1 MKKIKLIIISVI
13 IYIGL
18 ILINTQV
25 YATTEG
31 KTKNDST
38 RIRQKAST
46 SSETVVSI
54 PKNKKVEVLGEEGDW
69 YKVKYKSNGLEY
81 EGYIRNDLLSVD
93 KNEETKTE
101 EKKDESKQEETV
113 ETATKTEENVD
124 NTPKVEIKEGNTI
137 KVSNEIEVKILPLIN
152 SSKVENISKNSN
164 ITISEILGNW
174 CYVESD
180 KQSGWVIKTNLENNV
195 ANNETEAKTEEKKEE
210 KTETKKEDKKKET
223 KKEERKTT
231 QTKKMY
237 ISSKTVNLR
246 REANTTS
253 EIMDQLLR
261 NTEVTVIE
269 KVDKTWSK
277 VKVGNLTGYISTEYL
292 SDKKVE
298 EVSSR
303 SLENDRTP
311 ETEQKD
317 QKEEKDTKTENKKEE
332 KKETKTENKTEEKKE
347 NKTESKKEDN
357 NSVTGS
363 KVVEYAKKYLGH
375 KYVYGTAGPDTFDC
389 SGFTSYVYKHFGYS
403 LSRTSGG
410 QRSNGKEVKKAN
422 LKAGDIVCFSGHVG
436 IYIGENNFI
445 HAANP
450 KKGIIITS
458 LSNSYYAK
466 TYITARRIID

>member
-25 YATTEG
+25 YAATEG

-54 PKNKKVEVLGEEGDW
+54 SKNKKVEILGEEGDW

-93 KNEETKTE
+93 KKEETKTE
-101 EKKDESKQEETV
+101 EKKEETV
-113 ETATKTEENVD
+113 ETSTKTEENVD
-124 NTPKVEIKEGNTI
+124 NTSQKVEIKEGNII
-137 KVSNEIEVKILPLIN
+137 KVSNEIEIRILPLIN
-152 SSKVENISKNSN
+152 SSKVENISKNSD

-180 KQSGWVIKTNLENNV
+180 KQSGWVVKNNLENNI
-195 ANNETEAKTEEKKEE
+195 ANNQPEAETKTEEKKEE
-210 KTETKKEDKKKET
+210 KTETKKEE
-223 KKEERKTT
+223 KKEETT

-237 ISSKTVNLR
+237 ISSTTVNLR

-269 KVDKTWSK
+269 KVDNTWSK
-277 VKVGNLTGYISTEYL
+277 VKIGNLTGYISTEYL
-292 SDKKVE
+292 SNKKVE

-311 ETEQKD
+311 EIEPKD
-317 QKEEKDTKTENKKEE
+317 QKEEKKEEKDAKTENKKEE
-332 KKETKTENKTEEKKE
+332 KKESKIK

-357 NSVTGS
+357 NSVTGA

-422 LKAGDIVCFSGHVG
+422 LKAGDLVCFSGHVG
-436 IYIGENNFI
+436 IYIGGNNFI

-458 LSNSYYAK
+458 LSNSYYKK

>member
-25 YATTEG
+25 YAATEG

-54 PKNKKVEVLGEEGDW
+54 SKNKKVEILGEEGEW

-81 EGYIRNDLLSVD
+81 EGYIRNDLLSVA
-93 KNEETKTE
+93 KKEETKTE
-101 EKKDESKQEETV
+101 EKKEETV
-113 ETATKTEENVD
+113 EKSTKVEENVD
-124 NTPKVEIKEGNTI
+124 NTSQKVEIKEGNTI
-137 KVSNEIEVKILPLIN
+137 KVSRKIEIRILPLIN
-152 SSKVENISKNSN
+152 SSKVENISKNSDV
-164 ITISEILGNW
+164 TISEILGNW

-180 KQSGWVIKTNLENNV
+180 KQSGWVIKTNLENNI
-195 ANNETEAKTEEKKEE
+195 ANNEPEAEPKTEEKKEE
-210 KTETKKEDKKKET
+210 KTETKKEEKKEET
-223 KKEERKTT
+223 KKEESKTT

-253 EIMDQLLR
+253 EIIDQLSR

-269 KVDKTWSK
+269 KINNTWSK
-277 VKVGNLTGYISTEYL
+277 VKVGNFTGYISNEYL

-311 ETEQKD
+311 EIEPKD
-317 QKEEKDTKTENKKEE
+317 QKEEKKEEKDAKIENKKEE
-332 KKETKTENKTEEKKE
+332 KKESKIK

-357 NSVTGS
+357 NSVTGA

-422 LKAGDIVCFSGHVG
+422 LKAGDLVCFSGHVG
-436 IYIGENNFI
+436 IYIGGNNFI

-458 LSNSYYAK
+458 LSNSYYKK

>member
-25 YATTEG
+25 YAATEG

-54 PKNKKVEVLGEEGDW
+54 SKNKKIEILGEEGDW

-93 KNEETKTE
+93 KKEETKTE
-101 EKKDESKQEETV
+101 EKKEETV
-113 ETATKTEENVD
+113 ETSTKIEENVD
-124 NTPKVEIKEGNTI
+124 NTSQKVEIKEGNII
-137 KVSNEIEVKILPLIN
+137 KVSNEIEIRILPLIN
-152 SSKVENISKNSN
+152 SSKVENISKNSD

-180 KQSGWVIKTNLENNV
+180 KQSGWVVKNNLENNI
-195 ANNETEAKTEEKKEE
+195 ANNQPEAETKTEEKKEE
-210 KTETKKEDKKKET
+210 KTETKKEE
-223 KKEERKTT
+223 KKEETT

-269 KVDKTWSK
+269 KVDNTWSK
-277 VKVGNLTGYISTEYL
+277 VKIGNLTGYISTEYL
-292 SDKKVE
+292 SNKKVE

-311 ETEQKD
+311 EIEPKD
-317 QKEEKDTKTENKKEE
+317 QKEEKKEEKDAKTENKKEE
-332 KKETKTENKTEEKKE
+332 KKESKIK

-357 NSVTGS
+357 NSVTGA

-422 LKAGDIVCFSGHVG
+422 LKAGDLVCFSGHVG
-436 IYIGENNFI
+436 IYIGGNNFI

-458 LSNSYYAK
+458 LSNSYYKK

>member
-25 YATTEG
+25 YAATEG

-54 PKNKKVEVLGEEGDW
+54 SKNKKVEILGEEGEW

-81 EGYIRNDLLSVD
+81 EGYIRNDLLSVA
-93 KNEETKTE
+93 KKEETKTE
-101 EKKDESKQEETV
+101 EKKEETV
-113 ETATKTEENVD
+113 EKSTKVEENVD
-124 NTPKVEIKEGNTI
+124 NTSQKVEIKEGNTI
-137 KVSNEIEVKILPLIN
+137 KVSRKIEIRILPLIN
-152 SSKVENISKNSN
+152 SSKVENISKNSDV
-164 ITISEILGNW
+164 TISEILGNW

-180 KQSGWVIKTNLENNV
+180 EQSGWVIKTNLENNI
-195 ANNETEAKTEEKKEE
+195 ANNEPEAEPKTEEKKEE
-210 KTETKKEDKKKET
+210 KTETKKEEKKEET
-223 KKEERKTT
+223 KKEESKTT

-269 KVDKTWSK
+269 KVDNTWSK
-277 VKVGNLTGYISTEYL
+277 VKIGNLTGYISTEYL
-292 SDKKVE
+292 SNKKVE

-311 ETEQKD
+311 EIEPKD
-317 QKEEKDTKTENKKEE
+317 QKEEKKEEKDAKTESKKEE
-332 KKETKTENKTEEKKE
+332 KKETKTENKI
-347 NKTESKKEDN
+347 ESKKEDN
-357 NSVTGS
+357 NSVTGA

-422 LKAGDIVCFSGHVG
+422 LKAGDLVCFSGHVG
-436 IYIGENNFI
+436 IYIGGNNFI

-458 LSNSYYAK
+458 LSNSYYKK

>member
-25 YATTEG
+25 YAATEG

-46 SSETVVSI
+46 SSETVISI
-54 PKNKKVEVLGEEGDW
+54 PKNKKVEILGEEGEW
-69 YKVKYKSNGLEY
+69 YKVKYKSSGLEY

-93 KNEETKTE
+93 KEEKVENKEEDKKEESKEEKTE
-101 EKKDESKQEETV
+101 ETSTKIEES
-113 ETATKTEENVD
+113 VD
-124 NTPKVEIKEGNTI
+124 NTQKAEIKEGDTI
-137 KVSNEIEVKILPLIN
+137 KVSSEIEVRILPLIN
-152 SSKVENISKNSN
+152 SSKVKDISKNSN

-174 CYVESD
+174 CYIESD
-180 KQSGWVIKTNLENNV
+180 EQSGWTLKTNLENNV
-195 ANNETEAKTEEKKEE
+195 SDNKTETKTEEKKEE
-210 KTETKKEDKKKET
+210 KTESKKEET
-223 KKEERKTT
+223 KKEENKTT

-253 EIMDQLLR
+253 EIIDQLSR

-269 KVDKTWSK
+269 KADNTWSK

-303 SLENDRTP
+303 SLENERTP
-311 ETEQKD
+311 EVEQKD
-317 QKEEKDTKTENKKEE
+317 QKEEKKEEKDTKTETKTETKKEE
-332 KKETKTENKTEEKKE
+332 K
-347 NKTESKKEDN
+347 KTESKKEDN
-357 NSVTGS
+357 KSTSGT
-363 KVVEYAKKYLGH
+363 KIVEYAKKYLGH
-375 KYVYGTAGPDTFDC
+375 KYVYGTSGPDTFDC

-436 IYIGENNFI
+436 IYIGGNNFI

-450 KKGIIITS
+450 KKGVIITS

>member
-25 YATTEG
+25 YAATEG

-54 PKNKKVEVLGEEGDW
+54 SKNKKVEILGEEGEW

-81 EGYIRNDLLSVD
+81 EGYIRNDLLSVA
-93 KNEETKTE
+93 KKEETKTE
-101 EKKDESKQEETV
+101 EKKEETV
-113 ETATKTEENVD
+113 EKSTKVEENVD
-124 NTPKVEIKEGNTI
+124 NTSQKVEIKEGNTI
-137 KVSNEIEVKILPLIN
+137 KVSRKIEIRILPLIN
-152 SSKVENISKNSN
+152 SSKVENISKNSDV
-164 ITISEILGNW
+164 TISEILGNW

-180 KQSGWVIKTNLENNV
+180 KQSGWVIKTNLENNI
-195 ANNETEAKTEEKKEE
+195 ANNEPEAEPKTEEKKEE
-210 KTETKKEDKKKET
+210 KTETKKEEKKEET
-223 KKEERKTT
+223 KKEESKTT

-253 EIMDQLLR
+253 EIIDQLSR

-269 KVDKTWSK
+269 KINNTWSK
-277 VKVGNLTGYISTEYL
+277 VKIGNLTGYISTEYL
-292 SDKKVE
+292 SNKKVE

-311 ETEQKD
+311 EIEPKD
-317 QKEEKDTKTENKKEE
+317 QKEEKKEEKDAKAENKKEE
-332 KKETKTENKTEEKKE
+332 KKESKIK

-357 NSVTGS
+357 NSVTGA

-422 LKAGDIVCFSGHVG
+422 LKAGDLVCFSGHVG
-436 IYIGENNFI
+436 IYIGGNNFI

-458 LSNSYYAK
+458 LSNSYYKK

>member
-25 YATTEG
+25 YAATEG

-54 PKNKKVEVLGEEGDW
+54 SKNKKVEILGEEGEW

-81 EGYIRNDLLSVD
+81 EGYIRNDLLSVA
-93 KNEETKTE
+93 KKEETKTE
-101 EKKDESKQEETV
+101 EKKEETV
-113 ETATKTEENVD
+113 EKSTKVEENVD
-124 NTPKVEIKEGNTI
+124 NTSQKVEIKEGNTI
-137 KVSNEIEVKILPLIN
+137 KVSRKIEIRILPLIN
-152 SSKVENISKNSN
+152 SSKVENISKNSDV
-164 ITISEILGNW
+164 TISEILGNW

-180 KQSGWVIKTNLENNV
+180 KQSGWVIKTNLENNI
-195 ANNETEAKTEEKKEE
+195 ANNEPEAEPKTEEKKEE
-210 KTETKKEDKKKET
+210 KTETKKEEKKEET
-223 KKEERKTT
+223 KKEESKTT

-269 KVDKTWSK
+269 KVDNTWSK
-277 VKVGNLTGYISTEYL
+277 VKIGNLTGYISTEYL
-292 SDKKVE
+292 SNKKVE

-311 ETEQKD
+311 EIEPKD
-317 QKEEKDTKTENKKEE
+317 QKEEKKEEKDAKAENKKEE
-332 KKETKTENKTEEKKE
+332 KKESKIK

-357 NSVTGS
+357 NSVTGA

-422 LKAGDIVCFSGHVG
+422 LKAGDLVCFSGHVG
-436 IYIGENNFI
+436 IYIGGNNFI

-458 LSNSYYAK
+458 LSNSYYK
-466 TYITARRIID
+466 KITGGLSWK

>member
-38 RIRQKAST
+38 RVRQKAST

-54 PKNKKVEVLGEEGDW
+54 PKNKKVEILAEEGEW

-93 KNEETKTE
+93 KSVEKKEETKTE
-101 EKKDESKQEETV
+101 EKKEETV
-113 ETATKTEENVD
+113 ETSTKTEENVD
-124 NTPKVEIKEGNTI
+124 NTSQKVEIKEGNTI
-137 KVSNEIEVKILPLIN
+137 KVSSEIEIRILPLIN

-174 CYVESD
+174 CYIESD
-180 KQSGWVIKTNLENNV
+180 KQSGWVIKTNLENNI
-195 ANNETEAKTEEKKEE
+195 ANNEPEAEPKTEEKKEE
-210 KTETKKEDKKKET
+210 KTETKKEE
-223 KKEERKTT
+223 KKEETI

-253 EIMDQLLR
+253 EIMDQLPR
-261 NTEVTVIE
+261 NTEVTVVE
-269 KVDKTWSK
+269 KVDNTWSK
-277 VKVGNLTGYISTEYL
+277 VKVGNLTGYISNEYL

-311 ETEQKD
+311 ETEQKE
-317 QKEEKDTKTENKKEE
+317 QKEEKKEEKDTKTESKK
-332 KKETKTENKTEEKKE
+332 EEKKE

-357 NSVTGS
+357 NSVTGA

-436 IYIGENNFI
+436 IYIGGNNFI

-458 LSNSYYAK
+458 LSNSYYKK
-466 TYITARRIID
+466 TYITARRIIN

>member
-1 MKKIKLIIISVI
+1 
-13 IYIGL
+13 
-18 ILINTQV
+18 
-25 YATTEG
+25 
-31 KTKNDST
+31 
-38 RIRQKAST
+38 
-46 SSETVVSI
+46 
-54 PKNKKVEVLGEEGDW
+54 
-69 YKVKYKSNGLEY
+69 
-81 EGYIRNDLLSVD
+81 
-93 KNEETKTE
+93 
-101 EKKDESKQEETV
+101 
-113 ETATKTEENVD
+113 
-124 NTPKVEIKEGNTI
+124 
-137 KVSNEIEVKILPLIN
+137 
-152 SSKVENISKNSN
+152 
-164 ITISEILGNW
+164 
-174 CYVESD
+174 
-180 KQSGWVIKTNLENNV
+180 
-195 ANNETEAKTEEKKEE
+195 
-210 KTETKKEDKKKET
+210 
-223 KKEERKTT
+223 
-231 QTKKMY
+231 MY

-269 KVDKTWSK
+269 KVDNTWSK
-277 VKVGNLTGYISTEYL
+277 VKIGNLTGYISTEYL
-292 SDKKVE
+292 SNKKVE

-311 ETEQKD
+311 EIEPKD
-317 QKEEKDTKTENKKEE
+317 QKEEKKEEKDAKTENKKEE
-332 KKETKTENKTEEKKE
+332 KKESKIK

-357 NSVTGS
+357 NSVTGA

-422 LKAGDIVCFSGHVG
+422 LKAGDLVCFSGHVG
-436 IYIGENNFI
+436 IYIGGNNFI

-458 LSNSYYAK
+458 LSNSYYKK

>member
-1 MKKIKLIIISVI
+1 MKKIKLITISVI

-25 YATTEG
+25 YAATEG

-54 PKNKKVEVLGEEGDW
+54 PKNKKVEILGEEGEW

-93 KNEETKTE
+93 KSSDKKEETKTE
-101 EKKDESKQEETV
+101 EKKEETV
-113 ETATKTEENVD
+113 ETSTKTEENVD
-124 NTPKVEIKEGNTI
+124 NTSQKVEIKEGNII
-137 KVSNEIEVKILPLIN
+137 KVSSEIEIRILPLIN
-152 SSKVENISKNSN
+152 SSKVENISKNSD

-180 KQSGWVIKTNLENNV
+180 KQSGWVIKTNLENNI
-195 ANNETEAKTEEKKEE
+195 ANNEPEPEAEPKTEEKKEE
-210 KTETKKEDKKKET
+210 KTETKKEE
-223 KKEERKTT
+223 KKEETT

-253 EIMDQLLR
+253 EIIDQLSR

-269 KVDKTWSK
+269 KINNTWSK
-277 VKVGNLTGYISTEYL
+277 VKVGNLTGYISNEYL

-317 QKEEKDTKTENKKEE
+317 QKEEKKEEKDTKTESKKEE
-332 KKETKTENKTEEKKE
+332 KKETKTE

-357 NSVTGS
+357 NSVTGA

-410 QRSNGKEVKKAN
+410 QRSNGKEVKKSN

-436 IYIGENNFI
+436 IYIGGNNFI

>member
-124 NTPKVEIKEGNTI
+124 NTQKVEIKEGNTI

-277 VKVGNLTGYISTEYL
+277 VKVGNLTGYISNEYL

-317 QKEEKDTKTENKKEE
+317 QKEEKDTKTENKK
-332 KKETKTENKTEEKKE
+332 EEKKE

-436 IYIGENNFI
+436 IYIGGNNFI

>member
-25 YATTEG
+25 YAATEG

-54 PKNKKVEVLGEEGDW
+54 SKNKKVEILGEEGDW
-69 YKVKYKSNGLEY
+69 YKVKYKSNGLVY

-93 KNEETKTE
+93 KKEEN
-101 EKKDESKQEETV
+101 V
-113 ETATKTEENVD
+113 ETSTKTEENVD
-124 NTPKVEIKEGNTI
+124 NTSQKVEIKEGNTI
-137 KVSNEIEVKILPLIN
+137 KVSSEIEIRILPLIN
-152 SSKVENISKNSN
+152 SSKVENISKNSD

-174 CYVESD
+174 CYIESD
-180 KQSGWVIKTNLENNV
+180 KQSGWVVKNNLENNI
-195 ANNETEAKTEEKKEE
+195 ANNQPETETKTEEKKEE
-210 KTETKKEDKKKET
+210 KTETKKEE
-223 KKEERKTT
+223 KKEETT

-253 EIMDQLLR
+253 EIIDQLSR

-269 KVDKTWSK
+269 KINNTWSK
-277 VKVGNLTGYISTEYL
+277 VKVGNFTGYISNEYL

-317 QKEEKDTKTENKKEE
+317 QEEKKEEKDTKTESKK
-332 KKETKTENKTEEKKE
+332 EEKKE

-357 NSVTGS
+357 NSVTGE

>member
-1 MKKIKLIIISVI
+1 MKKIKLITISVI

-25 YATTEG
+25 YAATEG

-38 RIRQKAST
+38 RVRQKAST

-54 PKNKKVEVLGEEGDW
+54 QKNKKVEILGEEGEW

-93 KNEETKTE
+93 KKEETKTE
-101 EKKDESKQEETV
+101 EKKEETV
-113 ETATKTEENVD
+113 ETSTKTEENVD
-124 NTPKVEIKEGNTI
+124 NTQTVEIKEGNTI
-137 KVSNEIEVKILPLIN
+137 KVSNEIEVRILPLIN
-152 SSKVENISKNSN
+152 SSKVENISKNSD

-174 CYVESD
+174 CYIESD
-180 KQSGWVIKTNLENNV
+180 KQSGWVIKTNLENNI
-195 ANNETEAKTEEKKEE
+195 ANNEPEAEPKTEEKKEE
-210 KTETKKEDKKKET
+210 KTETKKEE
-223 KKEERKTT
+223 KKEETT

-269 KVDKTWSK
+269 KVDNTWSK
-277 VKVGNLTGYISTEYL
+277 VKVGNLTGYISNEYL

-311 ETEQKD
+311 ETEQKE
-317 QKEEKDTKTENKKEE
+317 QKEEKDTKTEDKKEE
-332 KKETKTENKTEEKKE
+332 KKETKTENKKEEKKE

-357 NSVTGS
+357 NSVTGA

-422 LKAGDIVCFSGHVG
+422 LKAGDLVCFSGHVG
-436 IYIGENNFI
+436 IYIGGNNFI

>member
-25 YATTEG
+25 YAATEG

-54 PKNKKVEVLGEEGDW
+54 SKNKKVEILGEEGEW

-81 EGYIRNDLLSVD
+81 EGYIRNDLLSVA
-93 KNEETKTE
+93 KKEETKTE
-101 EKKDESKQEETV
+101 EKKEETV
-113 ETATKTEENVD
+113 EKSTKVEENVD
-124 NTPKVEIKEGNTI
+124 NTSQKVEIKEGNTI
-137 KVSNEIEVKILPLIN
+137 KVSRKIEIRILPLIN
-152 SSKVENISKNSN
+152 SSKVENISKNSDV
-164 ITISEILGNW
+164 TISEILGNW

-180 KQSGWVIKTNLENNV
+180 KQSGWVIKTNLENNI
-195 ANNETEAKTEEKKEE
+195 ANNEPEAEPKTEEKKEE
-210 KTETKKEDKKKET
+210 KTETKKEEKKEET
-223 KKEERKTT
+223 KKEESKTT

-269 KVDKTWSK
+269 KVDNTWSK
-277 VKVGNLTGYISTEYL
+277 VKIGNLTGYISTEYL
-292 SDKKVE
+292 SNKKVE

-311 ETEQKD
+311 EIEPKD
-317 QKEEKDTKTENKKEE
+317 QKEEKKEEKDAKAENKKEE
-332 KKETKTENKTEEKKE
+332 KKESKIK

-357 NSVTGS
+357 NSVTGA

-422 LKAGDIVCFSGHVG
+422 LKAGDLVCFSGHVG
-436 IYIGENNFI
+436 IYIGGNNFI

-458 LSNSYYAK
+458 LSNSYYKK

>member
-25 YATTEG
+25 YAATEG

-54 PKNKKVEVLGEEGDW
+54 SKNKKVEILGEEGDW

-93 KNEETKTE
+93 KKEETKTE
-101 EKKDESKQEETV
+101 EKKEETV
-113 ETATKTEENVD
+113 ETSTKTEENVD
-124 NTPKVEIKEGNTI
+124 NTSQKVEIKEGNII
-137 KVSNEIEVKILPLIN
+137 KVSNEIEIRILPLIN
-152 SSKVENISKNSN
+152 SSKVENISKNSD

-180 KQSGWVIKTNLENNV
+180 KQSGWVVKNNLENNI
-195 ANNETEAKTEEKKEE
+195 ANNQPEAETKTEEKKEE
-210 KTETKKEDKKKET
+210 KTETKKEE
-223 KKEERKTT
+223 KKEETT

-269 KVDKTWSK
+269 KVDNTWSK
-277 VKVGNLTGYISTEYL
+277 VKIGNLTGYISTEYL
-292 SDKKVE
+292 SNKKVE

-311 ETEQKD
+311 EIEPKD
-317 QKEEKDTKTENKKEE
+317 QKEEKKEEKDAKTENKKEE
-332 KKETKTENKTEEKKE
+332 KKESKIK

-357 NSVTGS
+357 NSVTGA

-422 LKAGDIVCFSGHVG
+422 LKAGDLVCFSGHVG
-436 IYIGENNFI
+436 IYIGGNNFI

-458 LSNSYYAK
+458 LSNSYYKK

>member
-1 MKKIKLIIISVI
+1 MKKIKLITISVI

-31 KTKNDST
+31 KTENDST

-54 PKNKKVEVLGEEGDW
+54 PKNKKVEILGEEGEW

-93 KNEETKTE
+93 KKEETKTE
-101 EKKDESKQEETV
+101 EKKEETV
-113 ETATKTEENVD
+113 ETSTKTEENVD
-124 NTPKVEIKEGNTI
+124 NTSQKVEIKEGNTI
-137 KVSNEIEVKILPLIN
+137 KASSEIEIRILPLIN
-152 SSKVENISKNSN
+152 SSKVENISKNSD

-180 KQSGWVIKTNLENNV
+180 KQSGWVIKTNLENNI
-195 ANNETEAKTEEKKEE
+195 ANNEPEAEPKTEEKKEE
-210 KTETKKEDKKKET
+210 KTETKKEE
-223 KKEERKTT
+223 KKEETT

-253 EIMDQLLR
+253 EIMDQLSR
-261 NTEVTVIE
+261 NTEVTVVE
-269 KVDKTWSK
+269 KINNTWSK
-277 VKVGNLTGYISTEYL
+277 VKVGNLAGYISNEYL

-311 ETEQKD
+311 ETEQKEEK
-317 QKEEKDTKTENKKEE
+317 KEEKDTKTESKKEE
-332 KKETKTENKTEEKKE
+332 KKETKTE

-357 NSVTGS
+357 NSVTGA

-422 LKAGDIVCFSGHVG
+422 LKAGDLVCFSGHVG
-436 IYIGENNFI
+436 IYIGGNNFI

>member
-25 YATTEG
+25 YAATEG

-54 PKNKKVEVLGEEGDW
+54 SKNKKVEILGEEGEW

-81 EGYIRNDLLSVD
+81 EGYIRNDLLSVA
-93 KNEETKTE
+93 KKEETKTE
-101 EKKDESKQEETV
+101 EKKEETV
-113 ETATKTEENVD
+113 EKSTKVEENVD
-124 NTPKVEIKEGNTI
+124 NTSQKVEIKEGNTI
-137 KVSNEIEVKILPLIN
+137 KVSRKIEIRILPLIN
-152 SSKVENISKNSN
+152 SSKVENISKNSDV
-164 ITISEILGNW
+164 TISEILGNW

-180 KQSGWVIKTNLENNV
+180 KQSGWVIKTNLENNI
-195 ANNETEAKTEEKKEE
+195 ANNEPEAEPKTEEKKEE
-210 KTETKKEDKKKET
+210 KTETKKEE
-223 KKEERKTT
+223 KKEETT

-269 KVDKTWSK
+269 KVDNTWSK
-277 VKVGNLTGYISTEYL
+277 VKIGNLTGYISTEYL

-311 ETEQKD
+311 ETEQKEQKD
-317 QKEEKDTKTENKKEE
+317 QKEEKDTKTESKKEE
-332 KKETKTENKTEEKKE
+332 KKETKTENKTK
-347 NKTESKKEDN
+347 SQKEDK
-357 NSVTGS
+357 NSVTGA

-422 LKAGDIVCFSGHVG
+422 LKAGDLVCFSGHVG
-436 IYIGENNFI
+436 IYIGGNNFI

-458 LSNSYYAK
+458 LSNSYYKK

>member
-25 YATTEG
+25 YAATEG

-54 PKNKKVEVLGEEGDW
+54 SKNKKVEILGEEGEW

-81 EGYIRNDLLSVD
+81 EGYIRNDLLSVA
-93 KNEETKTE
+93 KKEETKTE
-101 EKKDESKQEETV
+101 EKKEETV
-113 ETATKTEENVD
+113 EKSTKVEENVD
-124 NTPKVEIKEGNTI
+124 NTSQKVEIKEGNTI
-137 KVSNEIEVKILPLIN
+137 KVSRKIEIRILPLIN
-152 SSKVENISKNSN
+152 SSKVENISKNSDV
-164 ITISEILGNW
+164 TISEILGNW

-180 KQSGWVIKTNLENNV
+180 EQSGWVIKTNLENNI
-195 ANNETEAKTEEKKEE
+195 ANNEPEAEPKTEEKKEE
-210 KTETKKEDKKKET
+210 KTETKKEEKKEET
-223 KKEERKTT
+223 KKEESKTT

-269 KVDKTWSK
+269 KVDNTWSK
-277 VKVGNLTGYISTEYL
+277 VKIGNLTGYISTEYL
-292 SDKKVE
+292 SNKKVE

-311 ETEQKD
+311 EIEPKD
-317 QKEEKDTKTENKKEE
+317 QKEEKKEEKDAKTESKKEE
-332 KKETKTENKTEEKKE
+332 KKETKTENKI
-347 NKTESKKEDN
+347 ESKKEDN
-357 NSVTGS
+357 NSVTGA

-375 KYVYGTAGPDTFDC
+375 KYVYGTAVPDTFEC

-422 LKAGDIVCFSGHVG
+422 LKAGDLVCFSGHVG
-436 IYIGENNFI
+436 IYIGGNNFI

-458 LSNSYYAK
+458 LSNSYYKK

>member
-25 YATTEG
+25 YAATEG

-54 PKNKKVEVLGEEGDW
+54 SKNKKVEILGEEGEW

-81 EGYIRNDLLSVD
+81 EGYIRNDLLSVA
-93 KNEETKTE
+93 KKEETKTE
-101 EKKDESKQEETV
+101 EKKEETV
-113 ETATKTEENVD
+113 EKSTKVEENVD
-124 NTPKVEIKEGNTI
+124 NTSQKVEIKEGNTI
-137 KVSNEIEVKILPLIN
+137 KVSRKIEIRILPLIN
-152 SSKVENISKNSN
+152 SSKVENISKNSDV
-164 ITISEILGNW
+164 TISEILGNW

-180 KQSGWVIKTNLENNV
+180 EQSGWVIKTNLENNI
-195 ANNETEAKTEEKKEE
+195 ANNEPEAEPKTEEKKEE
-210 KTETKKEDKKKET
+210 KTETKKEEKKEET
-223 KKEERKTT
+223 KKEESKTT

-269 KVDKTWSK
+269 KVDNTWSK
-277 VKVGNLTGYISTEYL
+277 VKIGNLTGYISTEYL
-292 SDKKVE
+292 SNKKVE

-311 ETEQKD
+311 EIEPKD
-317 QKEEKDTKTENKKEE
+317 QKEEKKEEKDAKTESKKEE
-332 KKETKTENKTEEKKE
+332 KKETKTENKI
-347 NKTESKKEDN
+347 ESKKEDN
-357 NSVTGS
+357 NSVTGA

-375 KYVYGTAGPDTFDC
+375 KYVYGTAVPDTFEC
-389 SGFTSYVYKHFGYS
+389 SGFTSYLYKHFGYS

-422 LKAGDIVCFSGHVG
+422 LKAGDLVCFSGHVG
-436 IYIGENNFI
+436 IYIGGNNFI

-458 LSNSYYAK
+458 LSNSYYKK